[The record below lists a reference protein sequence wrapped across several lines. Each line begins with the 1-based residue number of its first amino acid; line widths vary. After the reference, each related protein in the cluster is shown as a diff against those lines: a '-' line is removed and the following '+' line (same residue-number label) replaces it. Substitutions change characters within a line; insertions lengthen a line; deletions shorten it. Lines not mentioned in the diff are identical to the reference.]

1 MGDETKGHG
10 PVPRSLPDPG
20 AGERAEGIAEQAAQA
35 ARRKVVVDAAREI
48 ADRSAQLN
56 ERLRDR

>member
-1 MGDETKGHG
+1 MGDEAKGHG
-10 PVPRSLPDPG
+10 PVPRSLHD
-20 AGERAEGIAEQAAQA
+20 AGSGEPAKGIAELAAQA
-35 ARRKVVVDAAREI
+35 DRRKVVVDAAREI